1 MGFGTGSRSGRR
13 IALACGLAF
22 VLIASA
28 CSTSSD
34 STAPTTT
41 VGQDGTAGGDGGNA
55 DTPAPDRYQDVWVFE
70 SISTVDLDG
79 TVQPLSEAL
88 LGHADGLGDTVDLVD
103 GTTFAEWPDL
113 QAHLVDGDGETRDD
127 VDVTAGVVQAGDAGA
142 VMVVATP
149 QAADTPPIDHD
160 DEVRFDVTVLDD
172 TLAVDDPLVFE
183 YTFAHS
189 YGPDE
194 ADAPDTGV
202 ALLGHRAAQGR
213 LRYAGAPG
221 GDALSLVT
229 DIGQVYEGS
238 LLAGLA
244 AKAGPMLEPS
254 DIGVTD
260 CVANDEVQCVGQF
273 LAGFGQSERISLRD
287 VASQLCVE
295 DCAPIAAGTGTAPPG
310 GTGGPDGP
318 GGPDDPG
325 DPDGPDGSGEPDG
338 PGGPG
343 DPDGPGGPNE
353 PGDPD
358 GPDGQPGLCSVM
370 NCSPPS
376 EPSEPGPDQTPRPP
390 IPPAGPWGDPHV
402 TTFDRARYDMQ
413 SVGEFTLAR
422 SDDWNSQVRF
432 VAYSPS
438 ISVVG
443 MVATQMG
450 EGVVVL
456 DPGNGDDADE
466 PRILIDG
473 EDVTPTANGPA
484 TEHDGYH
491 LLNWGGKLQVG
502 KEGYGIVE
510 LATDSSP
517 DAAVLFFDPART
529 WEGLLGDN
537 DGDDTNDLRLGPDGD
552 VLTDPTD
559 DQIHGEFADAWRI
572 TDDESLLV
580 YGDGET
586 TADYTDRDHPQ
597 VSAQAALDESDS
609 RARAATLCAAVGLE
623 AGEGLE
629 ECVLDYALTGE
640 VAMIRGAARV
650 ALATAG
656 WQNFFTGG
664 ASAPS
669 PGVSVFEGLIPSAYK
684 LPGVAD
690 DDTAYVFA
698 VDAESRGKV
707 LLAIDGATAQERW
720 RLDGPTASCGV
731 TFIGDDRIAVIG
743 DEDGPLASG
752 EDDPVA
758 TFVIVDRATGEV
770 VTSVPFDKA
779 PSTYCQPLMA
789 AGDTVVA
796 VDGLGRMYGWNVSG
810 DTPTLEWTKEID
822 GTIPRPGVVTDAGLV
837 VAVRNQPVDTTT
849 VTLVDPGDGAVTSQ
863 VDLDGSRSEAPL
875 LTDGEVVMF
884 PTGPVKGAETSVGA
898 VTAIEI
904 VDGALRLRWEH
915 AFSTDADDP
924 DHVSNRKPSSP
935 ALAGDRYVVHLG
947 NTLVA
952 FDTGDGS
959 VVWRQ
964 DLRDFRNSEAPP
976 VIVGDEVYD
985 TSFGGPTLVVL
996 SLTDGEF
1003 LDEIEAPTVFARPDA
1018 AGREVIGPVIGD
1030 RMIVEGGDD
1039 EGNLVI
1045 ALYPVG

>member
-1 MGFGTGSRSGRR
+1 MGHGTGNRRGRR
-13 IALACGLAF
+13 VALACGLAF
-22 VLIASA
+22 ILIASA
-28 CSTSSD
+28 CSTGSD
-34 STAPTTT
+34 SSAPTTT
-41 VGQDGTAGGDGGNA
+41 TAGGDGA
-55 DTPAPDRYQDVWVFE
+55 ATDTVSPVRYQDVWVYE
-70 SISTVDLDG
+70 QISVVGTDG
-79 TVQPLSEAL
+79 GLQPLSATL
-88 LGHADGLGDTVDLVD
+88 LEHADGLGEPVELAA
-103 GTTFAEWPDL
+103 GSTFAEWPDL
-113 QAHLVDGDGETRDD
+113 AAQLVDGDGSPRAD
-127 VDVTAGVVQAGDAGA
+127 VEVTAGVVRSADDASA

-149 QAADTPPIDHD
+149 EADDTPPIDHD
-160 DEVRFDVTVLDD
+160 DEVRLDLTFLGD
-172 TLAVDDPLVFE
+172 TLAVDDPLVYE

-213 LRYAGAPG
+213 LRYAGTPG
-221 GDALSLVT
+221 GDAVSLVT
-229 DIGQVYEGS
+229 DVGQVYEGS

-244 AKAGPMLEPS
+244 AKAGPMLERS

-260 CVANDEVQCVGQF
+260 CVATDEVPCVGQF
-273 LAGFGQSERISLRD
+273 LAGFDQSERISLRD

-295 DCAPIAAGTGTAPPG
+295 NCAPITAGTGTAPPG

-318 GGPDDPG
+318 GDPG
-325 DPDGPDGSGEPDG
+325 DPGDPGGPDGS
-338 PGGPG
+338 G
-343 DPDGPGGPNE
+343 DPDGPGGPGGPGE
-353 PGDPD
+353 PDGPGAPGDPGD
-358 GPDGQPGLCSVM
+358 PEGPDGPSGLCSVM
-370 NCSPPS
+370 DCSPPS

-402 TTFDRARYDMQ
+402 TTFDRAHYDLQ

-438 ISVVG
+438 VSVVG

-450 EGVVVL
+450 EGAVVL

-510 LATDSSP
+510 LTTDGSP
-517 DAAVLFFDPART
+517 DAAVMFFDPSRT

-572 TDDESLLV
+572 TDDESLLA

-640 VAMIRGAARV
+640 VAMVRGAARV

-656 WQNFFTGG
+656 WQHFFTDG
-664 ASAPS
+664 ASAAS
-669 PGVSVFEGLIPSAYK
+669 PGVTVFEGLKPSAYK

-698 VDAESRGKV
+698 EDTETEGQV

-720 RLDGPTASCGV
+720 RLEGPTTACGV
-731 TFIGDDRIAVIG
+731 AFIGDDRIAVIG

-779 PSTYCQPLMA
+779 PSTYCQPLLSV
-789 AGDTVVA
+789 DSTVV
-796 VDGLGRMYGWNVSG
+796 VIDELGKVHGWDVSA
-810 DTPTLEWTKEID
+810 DTPAPKWSVETETHIN
-822 GTIPRPGVVTDAGLV
+822 GPGVITGAGVV
-837 VAVRNQPVDTTT
+837 VASRNQPVDGTTL
-849 VTLVDPGDGAVTSQ
+849 TLLDLADGSTTSQ
-863 VDLDGSRSEAPL
+863 VDLDGKRSDAPL
-875 LTDGEVVMF
+875 LTDGDMVVAV
-884 PTGPVKGAETSVGA
+884 TGPVAGQETSTGSVVA
-898 VTAIEI
+898 VEAGD
-904 VDGALRLRWEH
+904 DGLEVRWEH
-915 AFSTDADDP
+915 AFATEHDDP
-924 DHVSNRKPSSP
+924 DHVSDRKPSSP

-947 NTLVA
+947 ETVVA

-964 DLRDFRNSEAPP
+964 ELRDFRNSDTPP

-985 TSFGGPTLVVL
+985 TSFGGPALVVL

-1003 LDEIEAPTVFARPDA
+1003 VDEVQASTVFSRPEVP
-1018 AGREVIGPVIGD
+1018 GREVIGPVIGD
-1030 RMIVEGGDD
+1030 RMIVEGGDAD
-1039 EGNLVI
+1039 GNLVI

>member
-1 MGFGTGSRSGRR
+1 MGYAHANRVGRR
-13 IALACGLAF
+13 VALALAVAL
-22 VLIASA
+22 VLVVSA
-28 CSTSSD
+28 CSGSDDSS
-34 STAPTTT
+34 SPTTT
-41 VGQDGTAGGDGGNA
+41 TAGGGGGAA
-55 DTPAPDRYQDVWVFE
+55 DTVTPVRFQDVWVYE
-70 SISTVDLDG
+70 QISVVATDG
-79 TVQPLSEAL
+79 SLQPLSATL
-88 LGHADGLGDTVDLVD
+88 LEHADGLGEPVELAA
-103 GTTFAEWPDL
+103 GSTFAEWPDL
-113 QAHLVDGDGETRDD
+113 AARLVDGDGTTRAD
-127 VDVTAGVVQAGDAGA
+127 VEVTAGVVRSADDAAA

-149 QAADTPPIDHD
+149 EADDTPPIDHD
-160 DEVRFDVTVLDD
+160 DEVRLDLTFLDD
-172 TLAVDDPLVFE
+172 TLAADDPLVYE

-213 LRYAGAPG
+213 LRYAGTPG
-221 GDALSLVT
+221 GDALALVT
-229 DIGQVYEGS
+229 DVGQVYEGS

-244 AKAGPMLEPS
+244 AKAGPMLERS

-260 CVANDEVQCVGQF
+260 CVATDEVPCVGQF
-273 LAGFGQSERISLRD
+273 LAGFDQSERVSLRD
-287 VASQLCVE
+287 VGRQLCVE
-295 DCAPIAAGTGTAPPG
+295 DCAPIVAGTGTAPPG
-310 GTGGPDGP
+310 GTGGSDGPGDPDDPGDP
-318 GGPDDPG
+318 GGPDGSGDPGGTGGPDAPGEPDCPGAPGDPG
-325 DPDGPDGSGEPDG
+325 DPDGPDGP
-338 PGGPG
+338 
-343 DPDGPGGPNE
+343 
-353 PGDPD
+353 
-358 GPDGQPGLCSVM
+358 PGLCAVM
-370 NCSPPS
+370 DCSPPS
-376 EPSEPGPDQTPRPP
+376 EPGEPGPDQTPRPP

-402 TTFDRARYDMQ
+402 TTFDRAHYDMQ

-422 SDDWNSQVRF
+422 SDDWISQVRF
-432 VAYSPS
+432 VAYTPS
-438 ISVVG
+438 VSVVG

-450 EGVVVL
+450 EGAVVL
-456 DPGNGDDADE
+456 DPGNGDDAGE

-510 LATDSSP
+510 LTTDNSP
-517 DAAVLFFDPART
+517 NAAVMFFDPSRT

-559 DQIHGEFADAWRI
+559 DQIHGAFADAWRI
-572 TDDESLLV
+572 TDDESLLA
-580 YGDGET
+580 YDDGEA

-640 VAMIRGAARV
+640 VAMVRGAARV

-656 WQNFFTGG
+656 WQHFFTDG
-664 ASAPS
+664 ANASS
-669 PGVSVFEGLIPSAYK
+669 PAVSVFEGLKPSASK

-698 VDAESRGKV
+698 EDTESDGQV
-707 LLAIDGATAQERW
+707 LLAVDGATAQERW
-720 RLDGPTASCGV
+720 RLEGPTTACGV
-731 TFIGDDRIAVIG
+731 AFIGDDRIAVIG

-752 EDDPVA
+752 EEDPVA

-779 PSTYCQPLMA
+779 PSTYCEPLMA

-810 DTPTLEWTKEID
+810 DTPTLEWTNEID
-822 GTIPRPGVVTDAGLV
+822 GTIPSPGVVTDAGLV
-837 VAVRNQPVDTTT
+837 VAVRNQPANNTT
-849 VTLVDPGDGAVTSQ
+849 VSLIDPGDGAVTSQ
-863 VDLDGSRSEAPL
+863 VDLDGSTNEAPL
-875 LTDGEVVMF
+875 LTDGEVVMV
-884 PTGPVKGAETSVGA
+884 PSGPVKGTETSVGA

-915 AFSTDADDP
+915 AFATDAEDP
-924 DHVSNRKPSSP
+924 DHVSDREPSSP

-947 NTLVA
+947 NTVVA
-952 FDTGDGS
+952 FDTGEGS

-964 DLRDFRNSEAPP
+964 ELRDFRNSEAPP
-976 VIVGDEVYD
+976 VIVDDEVYD

-1003 LDEIEAPTVFARPDA
+1003 VDEVDASTVFARPEVP
-1018 AGREVIGPVIGD
+1018 GREVIGPVIGD
-1030 RMIVEGGDD
+1030 RMIVEGGDAD
-1039 EGNLVI
+1039 GNLVI